1 MVYVAVN
8 ERKAKGKALLKFVR
22 GIDENSDFVNFLDDE
37 KELEFA
43 INDAMKTPRVK
54 SGNSLREI
62 FSVNDIEHIYWK
74 VQSSHNVVK

>member
-8 ERKAKGKALLKFVR
+8 EKKANGKALLKFLR
-22 GIDENSDFVNFLDDE
+22 GIDERRDFLNFMDGE
-37 KELEFA
+37 KELELA

-62 FSVNDIEHIYWK
+62 ILDNGI
-74 VQSSHNVVK
+74 